1 MKMKVKVL
9 LTLLKPVAI
18 VKDIVERLAKSG
30 IQWIVFPEPVA
41 EEGTGK
47 KVVVVAVTGV
57 TTRRLLK
64 KVKRRRREKVKM
76 LMKKAK
82 AKAKDVKGKGAER
95 KRRLN
100 PKKKK
105 RWDSHMKT
113 ILPSSKRRT
122 RTCQLLRV
130 ELMKKLKTRTALRSS
145 VSRSKR
151 LQVSTTISLEEIP
164 TR

>member
-122 RTCQLLRV
+122 RTCQQLRA
-130 ELMKKLKTRTALRSS
+130 EPTRKLKTQTAFR
-145 VSRSKR
+145 
-151 LQVSTTISLEEIP
+151 Q